1 MEFNYASHKS
11 QMAKE
16 EESERKSD
24 WVGRARGNREKERP
38 ARLCN
43 RILREYDSRIS
54 SRRLFTYKLRNVTVF
69 FIGAVAEVLRS
80 EETLN
85 GTRKQE
91 RESSRS

>member
-1 MEFNYASHKS
+1 V
-11 QMAKE
+11 E
-16 EESERKSD
+16 EEGE
-24 WVGRARGNREKERP
+24 GEGEGGREKERP

-85 GTRKQE
+85 GTARKQE
-91 RESSRS
+91 RESS